1 MREMCHGPQRPQAPV
16 TGIGA
21 TPSTRNTG
29 RPLNISLSRRT
40 GHGPQRRRRAARSR
54 RAVKQ
59 PSCVSAENPSESRN
73 RPAGGA
79 GGAKA
84 RVAAS
89 TGQLSRRAAGQID
102 TACEQSRGARLKT
115 RPRAT
120 PQGQGEAEQQQ
131 KARRGAA
138 AKRRLKTT
146 TVCDKL
152 PAHDESGSTP
162 R

>member
-1 MREMCHGPQRPQAPV
+1 MREMCHGPQRSKGPV

-29 RPLNISLSRRT
+29 RPSTSASAAEPGMDPGGAAVLPGAVALCLRR
-40 GHGPQRRRRAARSR
+40 
-54 RAVKQ
+54 
-59 PSCVSAENPSESRN
+59 AENPSESRN

-89 TGQLSRRAAGQID
+89 SGQLSRRAAGQID

-120 PQGQGEAEQQQ
+120 PQGQGGAEQQQ

-138 AKRRLKTT
+138 AKRRLKTLP
-146 TVCDKL
+146 VCDKL